1 MKSTK
6 IKISVSQDGLLPQ
19 ESIEV
24 STIEFPSL
32 PKKLLRALG
41 FEKVDNTTFV
51 GVMPVFVNLAD
62 KDQEIEVE
70 LGVSMPEMREKIIEL
85 FQKTLSHANSDA
97 SPEPETKPKRSR
109 TSTKRTTKKAASK
122 TKKTTKSASTKKTS
136 TRAKKS
142 SPKKTTA
149 KSKTTRKTTSK
160 KTKG

>member
-24 STIEFPSL
+24 STIDFPSL

-51 GVMPVFVNLAD
+51 GVMPVFVNLGD

-70 LGVSMPEMREKIIEL
+70 LGVSMPEMREKILEL
-85 FQKTLSHANSDA
+85 FQRTLSDPNAVT
-97 SPEPETKPKRSR
+97 EPETKPKAKKTR
-109 TSTKRTTKKAASK
+109 KTTKKSAAK
-122 TKKTTKSASTKKTS
+122 TQKATKSTSSTKATK
-136 TRAKKS
+136 A
-142 SPKKTTA
+142 SPKKASPKKKATKTA
-149 KSKTTRKTTSK
+149 TSKKTTSK
-160 KTKG
+160 KAKG